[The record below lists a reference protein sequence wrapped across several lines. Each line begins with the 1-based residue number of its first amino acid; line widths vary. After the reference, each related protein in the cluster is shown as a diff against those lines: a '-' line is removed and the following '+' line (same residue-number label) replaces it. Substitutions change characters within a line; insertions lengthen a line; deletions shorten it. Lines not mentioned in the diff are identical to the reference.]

1 MAWRPHSHVKVNARA
16 PRAAGKCDRCG
27 FLYQHNTLRFQ
38 FDFSGLQFQN
48 LRILVCDRCYDDPQR
63 QLGAKTLTPDPVP
76 IYNARP
82 EPFTTTGFSYDETNI
97 MVMPDPLVPFGTNV
111 NGYEMQMPDGLTV
124 MMAPANPPG
133 LPPQ

>member
-111 NGYEMQMPDGLTV
+111 DGYEMQMPDGRL
-124 MMAPANPPG
+124 MLMPDNPPG
-133 LPPQ
+133 VEPI